1 MEAPIV
7 KKAFDLYQGGDNVW
21 KVYADDFYQDA
32 LKTAFQ
38 WSPRGL
44 KGDAAIRDNIIDWY
58 RTVGKQTDVADEL
71 VGSNA
76 KIAQLDKD
84 LLTATPATRQSL
96 LNQKENLVQQFK
108 DIKDISAYLV
118 TNTIPTYSKVPAIIK
133 NIRNLPL
140 GNFVAFP
147 AEILRTS
154 AHLIEIG
161 ARELTSTNP
170 FIRQMGAR
178 RLVGA
183 ASVFGGTGAIIS
195 EAAEKITGV
204 TSDKM
209 EAFQRSVAPSYQKNS
224 TLIPLTESDD
234 KGNFKYFNFSYTNP
248 YDSMIRPI
256 NAVLNAFGNG
266 SLTNQ
271 NVSQIVYNA
280 LIYDS
285 LTETPGAFTEFFDP
299 FISESIGA
307 GAIADLTIR
316 NGKTKE
322 GRTIYYE
329 QDNAME
335 VIDASLGHLLA
346 QLEPGASRSARRVW
360 KGVTET
366 FTDYGTTYDSATEI
380 VALMSGLRV
389 EEAKPMDSLPFIVT
403 SYAKD
408 LENIQKKFSSNIY
421 SPNVDLNGRIGYMAE
436 YLKDSYDAQS
446 RMYRV
451 IQDMEAMGADIDDIE
466 NKIGL
471 RLKNKKRL
479 YALMEGEYRA
489 PNISDARFEGLIEK
503 LYDENPLKATEV
515 EDQFEEALSIFEDL
529 RYDLEAI
536 ELGEGVGSFEEFI
549 NFTLNPPD
557 VSTQGTV
564 PVSGIAQLPDANLP
578 APIQIGTG
586 VNASLF
592 ANNTNAGTQF
602 NLLPNAVKFDKLF
615 PLG

>member
-1 MEAPIV
+1 M
-7 KKAFDLYQGGDNVW
+7 
-21 KVYADDFYQDA
+21 
-32 LKTAFQ
+32 
-38 WSPRGL
+38 
-44 KGDAAIRDNIIDWY
+44 
-58 RTVGKQTDVADEL
+58 
-71 VGSNA
+71 
-76 KIAQLDKD
+76 
-84 LLTATPATRQSL
+84 
-96 LNQKENLVQQFK
+96 
-108 DIKDISAYLV
+108 

-224 TLIPLTESDD
+224 TLIPLTESDEN
-234 KGNFKYFNFSYTNP
+234 GNFKYFNFSYTNP

-408 LENIQKKFSSNIY
+408 LSNIQNKFSSNIY
-421 SPNVDLNGRIGYMAE
+421 SPNLDLNGRIGYMAE
-436 YLKDSYDAQS
+436 YLKDNYDAQS
-446 RMYRV
+446 RMFRV
-451 IQDMEAMGADIDDIE
+451 IKDMEEMGADIGDIE
-466 NKIGL
+466 DKIGT

-479 YALMEGEYRA
+479 AALMDGEYRA
-489 PNISDARFEGLIEK
+489 PNISEARLTGIIEK
-503 LYDENPLKATEV
+503 LYDENPLKAAEV
-515 EDQFEEALSIFEDL
+515 EDQFDAALDIFEDL
-529 RYDLEAI
+529 RFDLESI

-557 VSTQGTV
+557 VQSQGTV
-564 PVSGIAQLPDANLP
+564 PVSGIAQIQDVNLP

-592 ANNTNAGTQF
+592 ANNNTLGTQF
-602 NLLPNAVKFDKLF
+602 NLNKMNTAQKIDALF
-615 PLG
+615 NS

>member
-1 MEAPIV
+1 
-7 KKAFDLYQGGDNVW
+7 
-21 KVYADDFYQDA
+21 
-32 LKTAFQ
+32 
-38 WSPRGL
+38 
-44 KGDAAIRDNIIDWY
+44 
-58 RTVGKQTDVADEL
+58 
-71 VGSNA
+71 
-76 KIAQLDKD
+76 
-84 LLTATPATRQSL
+84 
-96 LNQKENLVQQFK
+96 
-108 DIKDISAYLV
+108 
-118 TNTIPTYSKVPAIIK
+118 
-133 NIRNLPL
+133 
-140 GNFVAFP
+140 
-147 AEILRTS
+147 
-154 AHLIEIG
+154 
-161 ARELTSTNP
+161 
-170 FIRQMGAR
+170 
-178 RLVGA
+178 
-183 ASVFGGTGAIIS
+183 
-195 EAAEKITGV
+195 
-204 TSDKM
+204 
-209 EAFQRSVAPSYQKNS
+209 
-224 TLIPLTESDD
+224 
-234 KGNFKYFNFSYTNP
+234 
-248 YDSMIRPI
+248 
-256 NAVLNAFGNG
+256 
-266 SLTNQ
+266 
-271 NVSQIVYNA
+271 
-280 LIYDS
+280 
-285 LTETPGAFTEFFDP
+285 
-299 FISESIGA
+299 
-307 GAIADLTIR
+307 
-316 NGKTKE
+316 
-322 GRTIYYE
+322 
-329 QDNAME
+329 ME

-446 RMYRV
+446 RMYQV

-536 ELGEGVGSFEEFI
+536 ELGEGVGAFDEFI

-557 VSTQGTV
+557 VSTEGTA
-564 PVSGIAQLPDANLP
+564 PVSGITQIAPINLP
-578 APIQIGTG
+578 PPPQIGTG

-602 NLLPNAVKFDKLF
+602 NLLPNAAKFDKLF